1 MSAPFKP
8 FSDGL
13 KLLYQ
18 AGFLHPR
25 NLGALVFGMLRHGFN
40 LQALLY
46 QAARLHPFQ
55 TAVCGNDSRT
65 DWQTL
70 YLDSRR
76 YASVL
81 SEYPAWRQRRKTAVL
96 CRNTPESVAVLSAL
110 SAGGMPVLLFNADMS
125 AEQLHTLLRQYDPG
139 LLLTDDGLS
148 AKVGGLPFDTVSF
161 GELAAAAQR
170 METPKPLP
178 RRISVLPMLVLLK
191 TLRLHQ
197 RQNVY
202 IAPPFYHGYGIAA
215 LYFSLALR
223 RTMLLTERFDARRA
237 AELITREQ
245 AEIAV
250 LVPTMLYRLLDAMP
264 QKGRLKTV
272 LTGSAMLSAETA
284 RRTLGQWGNVL
295 YNLFGTTETGFALMA
310 APEQLAAKPDSIG
323 RPFPGV
329 TVEIRRTDGSL
340 CGIGETGSLW
350 LKTGWSEQ
358 SRNHDVCTG
367 DLAKADADGDIFL
380 QGRADDMAV
389 CGGENVYPQD
399 VCRMTEQHPKV
410 RQAAVLVIEHAE
422 YGQALA
428 LFAEAEKGLDAAA
441 LRLWLAGRLARYQ
454 MPQRIGIPRELPI
467 SEAGKIDRRQL
478 NEWLSAHCERDFLL

>member
-1 MSAPFKP
+1 
-8 FSDGL
+8 
-13 KLLYQ
+13 
-18 AGFLHPR
+18 
-25 NLGALVFGMLRHGFN
+25 
-40 LQALLY
+40 
-46 QAARLHPFQ
+46 
-55 TAVCGNDSRT
+55 
-65 DWQTL
+65 
-70 YLDSRR
+70 
-76 YASVL
+76 
-81 SEYPAWRQRRKTAVL
+81 
-96 CRNTPESVAVLSAL
+96 
-110 SAGGMPVLLFNADMS
+110 
-125 AEQLHTLLRQYDPG
+125 
-139 LLLTDDGLS
+139 
-148 AKVGGLPFDTVSF
+148 
-161 GELAAAAQR
+161 
-170 METPKPLP
+170 
-178 RRISVLPMLVLLK
+178 
-191 TLRLHQ
+191 
-197 RQNVY
+197 
-202 IAPPFYHGYGIAA
+202 
-215 LYFSLALR
+215 
-223 RTMLLTERFDARRA
+223 MLLTERFDARRA

-272 LTGSAMLSAETA
+272 LTGSAMLSAEAA

-329 TVEIRRTDGSL
+329 TVEIRRADGSL

-350 LKTGWSEQ
+350 LKTGWSAQ

-454 MPQRIGIPRELPI
+454 MPQRIGITRELPI
-467 SEAGKIDRRQL
+467 SEAGKIDRCQL
-478 NEWLSAHCERDFLL
+478 DEWLSAHCERDFLL

>member
-25 NLGALVFGMLRHGFN
+25 NLGALAFGMLRHGFN

-125 AEQLHTLLRQYDPG
+125 TEQLHTLLRQYDPG

-170 METPKPLP
+170 IETPKPLP
-178 RRISVLPMLVLLK
+178 RRISVLPMLVLLN
-191 TLRLHQ
+191 TLRLHE

-202 IAPPFYHGYGIAA
+202 IAPPFYYGYGIAA

-250 LVPTMLYRLLDAMP
+250 LVPTLLYRLLDAMP

-272 LTGSAMLSAETA
+272 LTGSAMLSAEAA
-284 RRTLGQWGNVL
+284 RRTFGQWGNVL

-329 TVEIRRTDGSL
+329 TVEIRRADGSL

-350 LKTGWSEQ
+350 LKTGWSAQ

-399 VCRMTEQHPKV
+399 VCRMTEQHLKV

-428 LFAEAEKGLDAAA
+428 LFAEAEKGLDAAG

-454 MPQRIGIPRELPI
+454 MPQRIGITRELPI
-467 SEAGKIDRRQL
+467 SDAGKIDRRQL
-478 NEWLSAHCERDFLL
+478 NEWLSVHCERDFLL